1 MKIKRYFAAD
11 MRRAIQ
17 MVREELGAD
26 AVILSNRKVNGG
38 VELMA
43 AVDYDAEAI
52 NDMATESGKESAQ
65 SSPQIPDILSTKTP
79 ESTGHTALD
88 FEPLPE
94 RTHLETPV
102 APSVSST
109 ARNPLRKEVEWSQD
123 PAIVAMKEELQQL
136 SGVVLNQLNGLAWA
150 DMRKKHPLYV
160 KLMQYLM
167 RMGLSPEL
175 CRSVADHIQFCDSMA
190 ENWRQA
196 MAFLA
201 SQIQVGDDD
210 ILSGGGTIALVGP
223 TGVGKTTTIAKLAA
237 RYTLRHGSN
246 KVALVTT
253 DCYRIGAYQQLQT
266 YGRILG
272 VPVYIANS
280 SEELHDTLD
289 MLSDK
294 ELVLIDTAGVSM
306 RDERLISQG
315 TMLAESRF
323 PIRSYV
329 VLSTTTQ
336 RHSLEEIVKAY
347 NQLDFDG
354 VILTKLDETLALGD
368 ALSVAIN
375 HQLPISYLC
384 DGQMVPEDI
393 HPARANNLVNR
404 GVSMIQDSVDLP
416 DEERVALTFGDLA
429 GKAYG

>member
-17 MVREELGAD
+17 MVREEQGAD

-38 VELMA
+38 VEVMA
-43 AVDYDAEAI
+43 AVDYDAEMV
-52 NDMATESGKESAQ
+52 NQMAEA
-65 SSPQIPDILSTKTP
+65 D
-79 ESTGHTALD
+79 
-88 FEPLPE
+88 
-94 RTHLETPV
+94 ETQ
-102 APSVSST
+102 ST
-109 ARNPLRKEVEWSQD
+109 ATSTTSTRVREESLNDRVPYAQESHDSRSSHGPQHQTAAREERAAVASYKKKLEWSQD
-123 PAIVAMKEELQQL
+123 PALVSMKEELHQL
-136 SGVVLNQLNGLAWA
+136 SSVVLNQINGLAWGA
-150 DMRKKHPLYV
+150 MRQKHPLYV
-160 KLMQYLM
+160 KMMQYLM

-175 CRSVADHIQFCDSMA
+175 CRTVADQIRFRDSMA

-196 MAFLA
+196 MAFLS

-210 ILSGGGTIALVGP
+210 ILSSGGIVALVGP

-237 RYTLRHGSN
+237 RYVLRHGSG

-272 VPVYIANS
+272 LTVYVANS
-280 SEELHDTLD
+280 SEELNDTLE

-294 ELVLIDTAGVSM
+294 ALVLIDTAGVSM

-323 PIRSYV
+323 PIRNYV
-329 VLSTTTQ
+329 VLSAATQ
-336 RHSLEEIVKAY
+336 RHSQEEVVKAY
-347 NQLDFDG
+347 SQLDFEG
-354 VILTKLDETLALGD
+354 VILTKLDESMVLGD
-368 ALSVAIN
+368 AISVAIN
-375 HQLPISYLC
+375 HQLPISYIC

-404 GVSMIQDSVDLP
+404 AVSMIQNSIDLP

-429 GKAYG
+429 GRSYG

>member
-17 MVREELGAD
+17 MVRKEQGAD

-38 VELMA
+38 IEVMA
-43 AVDYDAEAI
+43 AVDYDEEMINQMADESMAQQEASLSSSEQLQSGSVP
-52 NDMATESGKESAQ
+52 MPEQLYSPHSATAA
-65 SSPQIPDILSTKTP
+65 SPTK
-79 ESTGHTALD
+79 A
-88 FEPLPE
+88 
-94 RTHLETPV
+94 
-102 APSVSST
+102 SVGS
-109 ARNPLRKEVEWSQD
+109 LRKEIEWSQD
-123 PAIVAMKEELQQL
+123 PTIAAMKEQLQQL
-136 SGVVLNQLNGLAWA
+136 NGLVNNQLNGLAWSA
-150 DMRKKHPLYV
+150 MRQTHPLYV
-160 KLMQYLM
+160 KVMQHLM

-175 CRSVADHIQFCDSMA
+175 CRSVADQIKFSDNMA

-201 SQIQVGDDD
+201 SQIQTGDDD
-210 ILSGGGTIALVGP
+210 ILTRGGIVALVGP

-237 RYTLRHGSN
+237 RHTLRYGAN

-272 VPVYIANS
+272 IAVYVVNR
-280 SEELHDTLD
+280 SEELHDTLE

-306 RDERLISQG
+306 RDERLASQG
-315 TMLAESRF
+315 TMLAESQF
-323 PIRSYV
+323 PIRNYV

-336 RHSLEEIVKAY
+336 RHSQEEVVKAY

-354 VILTKLDETLALGD
+354 VILTKLDETRALGD

-375 HQLPISYLC
+375 HQLPISYIC

-393 HPARANNLVNR
+393 HLARANNLVNR
-404 GVSMIQDSVDLP
+404 SVSMIRDSTDLP

-429 GKAYG
+429 AFGDLAGKAYG

>member
-17 MVREELGAD
+17 MVREEQGPD

-38 VELMA
+38 VEVMA
-43 AVDYDAEAI
+43 AVDYDAEVI
-52 NDMATESGKESAQ
+52 NQMAEESRVEAPQVATVAAVTAESEEELDEKVPPISESGYATTHAAIQGSR
-65 SSPQIPDILSTKTP
+65 SSS
-79 ESTGHTALD
+79 
-88 FEPLPE
+88 
-94 RTHLETPV
+94 
-102 APSVSST
+102 SST
-109 ARNPLRKEVEWSQD
+109 NRAIEWSQD
-123 PAIVAMKEELQQL
+123 PALVSMKEELHQL
-136 SGVVLNQLNGLAWA
+136 SNVVLNQINGLAWGE
-150 DMRKKHPLYV
+150 MRRKHPLYV

-175 CRSVADHIQFCDSMA
+175 CRSVADHIKFRDSMA

-201 SQIQVGDDD
+201 AQLQVGDDD
-210 ILSGGGTIALVGP
+210 ILSSGGIVALVGP

-237 RYTLRHGSN
+237 RYILRHGSS

-272 VPVYIANS
+272 LTVYVANNS
-280 SEELHDTLD
+280 RELDDTLE
-289 MLSDK
+289 MLRDK

-323 PIRSYV
+323 TIRSYV
-329 VLSTTTQ
+329 VLATTTQ
-336 RHSLEEIVKAY
+336 RHSQEEVVKGY

-354 VILTKLDETLALGD
+354 VILTKLDETMALGD

-375 HQLPISYLC
+375 HQLPISYIC

-404 GVSMIQDSVDLP
+404 GVAMIQETMDLP

-429 GKAYG
+429 GRSYG

>member
-17 MVREELGAD
+17 MVREEQGAD

-38 VELMA
+38 VEVMA
-43 AVDYDAEAI
+43 AVDYDAEVI
-52 NDMATESGKESAQ
+52 NHMAEESPVQ
-65 SSPQIPDILSTKTP
+65 RNDSSPISEKDSVVDSP
-79 ESTGHTALD
+79 ESIKELPLSDVPIG
-88 FEPLPE
+88 EP
-94 RTHLETPV
+94 RIRST
-102 APSVSST
+102 VS
-109 ARNPLRKEVEWSQD
+109 PLRKEIEWSQD
-123 PAIVAMKEELQQL
+123 PALVAMKDELHQL
-136 SGVVLNQLNGLAWA
+136 SGVVLNQINGLAWGE
-150 DMRKKHPLYV
+150 MRQKHPLYV
-160 KLMQYLM
+160 KVMQYLM

-175 CRSVADHIQFCDSMA
+175 CRTVADHIQFRDSMA

-196 MAFLA
+196 MAFLS

-210 ILSGGGTIALVGP
+210 ILTEGGIVALVGP

-237 RYTLRHGSN
+237 RYILRHGSD

-253 DCYRIGAYQQLQT
+253 DCYRIGAYQQLET

-272 VPVYIANS
+272 LTVYVANS
-280 SEELHDTLD
+280 SEELNDTLE
-289 MLSDK
+289 MLGDK
-294 ELVLIDTAGVSM
+294 QLVLIDTAGVSM

-315 TMLAESRF
+315 AMLAESRF

-336 RHSLEEIVKAY
+336 RQSQEEVVKGY

-354 VILTKLDETLALGD
+354 VILTKLDETVVLGD

-375 HQLPISYLC
+375 HQLPISYIC

-393 HPARANNLVNR
+393 HLARANNLVNR
-404 GVSMIQDSVDLP
+404 GVSMIQESTELP

>member
-17 MVREELGAD
+17 MVREEQGPD

-43 AVDYDAEAI
+43 AIDYDAEVV
-52 NDMATESGKESAQ
+52 NQMAMDNTDQ
-65 SSPQIPDILSTKTP
+65 TP
-79 ESTGHTALD
+79 ENVPSPSNNS
-88 FEPLPE
+88 EPDAVPMAE
-94 RTHLETPV
+94 QTRAEVPA
-102 APSVSST
+102 APSQ
-109 ARNPLRKEVEWSQD
+109 ARAAAVNPLRNEIEWSQD

-136 SGVVLNQLNGLAWA
+136 SGVVLNQLNGLAWGE
-150 DMRKKHPLYV
+150 MRQKHPLYV

-175 CRSVADHIQFCDSMA
+175 CRTVADQITFCDSMA

-201 SQIQVGDDD
+201 SQIQTGDDD
-210 ILSGGGTIALVGP
+210 ILSNGGIVALVGP

-272 VPVYIANS
+272 VAVYVANS
-280 SEELHDTLD
+280 SDELHDTLE

-306 RDERLISQG
+306 RDERLMSQAV
-315 TMLAESRF
+315 MLAESQF

-336 RHSLEEIVKAY
+336 RHSQEEVVKAY
-347 NQLDFDG
+347 SQLDFEG
-354 VILTKLDETLALGD
+354 VILTKLDETLALGE
-368 ALSVAIN
+368 AISVAIN
-375 HQLPISYLC
+375 HQLPISYVC

-416 DEERVALTFGDLA
+416 DEERVALTFGDLV
-429 GKAYG
+429 AYG

>member
-17 MVREELGAD
+17 MVREEQGPD

-38 VELMA
+38 IELMA
-43 AVDYDAEAI
+43 AVDYDENVI
-52 NDMATESGKESAQ
+52 NEMAKESPVVDTPNMEP
-65 SSPQIPDILSTKTP
+65 SSALFDEDDSAPQP
-79 ESTGHTALD
+79 ESPAAEVHQTS
-88 FEPLPE
+88 
-94 RTHLETPV
+94 
-102 APSVSST
+102 APNKP
-109 ARNPLRKEVEWSQD
+109 AANPLRSEIEWSQD
-123 PAIVAMKEELQQL
+123 PALVAMKDELQQL

-167 RMGLSPEL
+167 RMGLSPDL
-175 CRSVADHIQFCDSMA
+175 CRTIADQINFGDSMA

-196 MAFLA
+196 MAFLS
-201 SQIQVGDDD
+201 SQIQTGDDE
-210 ILSGGGTIALVGP
+210 ILTAGGIIALVGP

-237 RYTLRHGSN
+237 RYTLRQGSN

-272 VPVYIANS
+272 IPVYVANN
-280 SEELHDTLD
+280 SEELSDTLD

-306 RDERLISQG
+306 HDERLSAQG
-315 TMLAESRF
+315 KMLSESAH

-329 VLSTTTQ
+329 VLSATTQ
-336 RHSLEEIVKAY
+336 RYSQQEVVKAY

-354 VILTKLDETLALGD
+354 VILTKLDETRALGD
-368 ALSVAIN
+368 SLSVAID
-375 HQLPISYLC
+375 HQLPISYIC

-393 HPARANNLVNR
+393 HPARANNMVNR

-429 GKAYG
+429 GRAYG

>member
-1 MKIKRYFAAD
+1 MKIKRYFAVD

-17 MVREELGAD
+17 MVREEQGPD

-38 VELMA
+38 VEVMA
-43 AVDYDAEAI
+43 AVDYDAEVI
-52 NDMATESGKESAQ
+52 NQMAEESAVETHQ
-65 SSPQIPDILSTKTP
+65 VDTPPTVKGRDDNLQDDITSSAPEPSYSSTHSATQRD
-79 ESTGHTALD
+79 S
-88 FEPLPE
+88 
-94 RTHLETPV
+94 TPV
-102 APSVSST
+102 S
-109 ARNPLRKEVEWSQD
+109 RYRKEIEWSQD
-123 PAIVAMKEELQQL
+123 PALVSMKEELHQL
-136 SGVVLNQLNGLAWA
+136 TGVVRNQINGLAWGE
-150 DMRKKHPLYV
+150 MRRKHPLYV
-160 KLMQYLM
+160 KVMQYLM

-175 CRSVADHIQFCDSMA
+175 CRSVTDHIQFGDSMA

-201 SQIQVGDDD
+201 SQIQVGEDD
-210 ILSGGGTIALVGP
+210 ILSTGGVVALVGP

-237 RYTLRHGSN
+237 QYILRHGSS

-272 VPVYIANS
+272 LTVYVANN
-280 SEELHDTLD
+280 SEELNNTLE
-289 MLSDK
+289 MLSDN

-306 RDERLISQG
+306 RDERLISQRA
-315 TMLAESRF
+315 MLAESRS

-336 RHSLEEIVKAY
+336 RHSQEEVVKGY
-347 NQLDFDG
+347 SLLDFEG
-354 VILTKLDETLALGD
+354 VILTKIDETMALGE
-368 ALSVAIN
+368 AISVAIN
-375 HQLPISYLC
+375 HQLPISYIC

-404 GVSMIQDSVDLP
+404 GVSMIQDTFDLP

-429 GKAYG
+429 GRSYG